1 MTQALIATAAVL
13 SQDELKTLVGQ
24 AALQFVVPGE
34 IVGVGT
40 GSTVAYFIDALAPWR
55 DRIAGAVSSSEQST
69 ARLKSHGIE
78 VIDLNA
84 AGPSRCTWTAP
95 TNAIRTSA

>member
-1 MTQALIATAAVL
+1 MSEAKRLAAV
-13 SQDELKTLVGQ
+13 K
-24 AALQFVVPGE
+24 ALDYVEDGM

-84 AGPSRCTWTAP
+84 AGTAARCTWTAP